1 MNDFAG
7 NFLAVFVPLF
17 VALTPLSAISMFL
30 SLTDGMESNVTR
42 SLAKRALF
50 TAFVVALAVVFVGQ
64 ALFRFLAI
72 TLDDLRV
79 GGGII
84 LLVIATHDLLFA
96 REDRKKMDLDAAP
109 DLGAVPIGTPL
120 IVGPATMTAC
130 VVLAD
135 VYGKAM
141 VVFALSLNLALIAL
155 FLLNADKARRRIQPA
170 VARAFSKVMSL
181 FLAAIAVSML
191 RVGVTGMLQVLR

>member
-1 MNDFAG
+1 MSEFA
-7 NFLAVFVPLF
+7 NHFLAVFVPLF

-30 SLTDGMESNVTR
+30 SLTDGMAPSVTH
-42 SLAKRALF
+42 SLAKRALL
-50 TAFVVALAVVFVGQ
+50 TAFVVALAVIFIGQ

-79 GGGII
+79 GGGVI
-84 LLVIATHDLLFA
+84 LLVIATYDLLFA
-96 REDRKKMDLDAAP
+96 REERKKNDLAALP

-120 IVGPATMTAC
+120 IVGPATMTTC

-135 VYGKAM
+135 IYGKAM
-141 VVFALSLNLALIAL
+141 VIVAFSLNLVLIAL
-155 FLLNADKARRRIQPA
+155 FLLNADKARRQIQPA

-181 FLAAIAVSML
+181 FLAAIAVAML
-191 RVGVTGMLQVLR
+191 RTGVINMVQTLR